1 MSVVTEEVID
11 QEAFAKFCFHG
22 VSHKGLGRRPLS
34 PQQEKIYNL
43 ARVGWGVKSISKRL
57 GITLA
62 SAYDGLHKIKWAGW
76 DIHEPIDRSHGQ

>member
-1 MSVVTEEVID
+1 MNQEEVIN
-11 QEAFAKFCFHG
+11 EKAFAKFCFLG

-34 PQQEKIYNL
+34 PQQESIYNL

-62 SAYDGLHKIKWAGW
+62 SVYDGLHKIKWAGW